1 MISSFL
7 LFVYISSYMFITSL
21 ISRMA
26 KKEGR
31 KFGPIKFAAYI
42 ILMPFILAYN
52 TYIVYKEHDKE

>member
-7 LFVYISSYMFITSL
+7 LFVYISTFLFMTTL

-31 KFGPIKFAAYI
+31 KFGPVKFAAYT
-42 ILMPFILAYN
+42 ILMPLILAYN
-52 TYIVYKEHDKE
+52 TYTVYKEHNKE